1 MVINEDRCKSCGLCV
16 SVCPVNILRISDR
29 LNSNGYRPAEVVD
42 PDNKCTRC
50 RFCAFICPDVA
61 IEIYK

>member
-1 MVINEDRCKSCGLCV
+1 MVINEERCKSCGLCV

-29 LNSNGYRPAEVVD
+29 LNSNGYRTAEVVD